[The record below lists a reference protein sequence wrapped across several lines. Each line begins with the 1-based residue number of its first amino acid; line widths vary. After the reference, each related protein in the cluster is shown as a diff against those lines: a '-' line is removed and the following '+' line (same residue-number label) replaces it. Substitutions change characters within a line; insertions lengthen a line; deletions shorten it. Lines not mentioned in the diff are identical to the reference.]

1 MLYLT
6 GNELMTL
13 VKDTALAHVIS
24 IPELYNVASRA
35 GSKYFST
42 VPIIIA
48 GFYLVMNTV
57 VEFVFKYIEKSMIII
72 KTSLGG

>member
-1 MLYLT
+1 
-6 GNELMTL
+6 MTL

-48 GFYLVMNTV
+48 AGFYLVMNTV
-57 VEFVFKYIEKSMIII
+57 VEFVFKYIEK
-72 KTSLGG
+72 KYDYYKN